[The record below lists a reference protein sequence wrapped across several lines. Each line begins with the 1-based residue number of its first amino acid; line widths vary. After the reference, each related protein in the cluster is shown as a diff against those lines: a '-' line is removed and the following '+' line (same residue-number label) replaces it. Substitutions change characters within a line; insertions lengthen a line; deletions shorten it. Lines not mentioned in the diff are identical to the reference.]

1 MYKLT
6 KSFAR
11 LSAIVLLGATFLLAA
26 LDQQMAVRHLKVMA
40 ERNNVALTR
49 VLANGL
55 WSDFAPLLYQQGGRT
70 AEALGAHP
78 ATASLNQVLRQRLR
92 GLQVTK
98 VKIYDLN
105 GLTVFSTDPKQ
116 IGDDKSKNAGFLSAR
131 AGQVASE
138 LTHRDKFDSF
148 EGALV
153 DRDLVS
159 SYVPIR
165 QSPEGAIEGV
175 FEVYYDVTDVAARMD
190 WTRGF
195 QVVVTVAV
203 LGLIYFALLLIIRRL
218 DRHLA
223 REQDAKLALAA
234 SAARAETANRA
245 KSEFLAN
252 MSHELRTPLNAIMG
266 FSEIIRDGMLGPCP
280 ARYRD
285 YAKDIHGSAE
295 HLLGVIGDILNLSKA
310 EAGKLK
316 IAREP
321 IEVANIVA
329 QVLPMVER
337 SVTESG
343 LALVVDLEAGMPGV
357 QGDAQRLRQVLLNL
371 LSNAVKFTPAGG
383 RVTIRGYGRPADG
396 AAIIEIADS
405 GIGIAEKHIPL
416 VLQPF
421 GQVESVSTRNHQ
433 GTGLGLPLAAK
444 FIELHG
450 GTLEIK
456 SELGRGTCVRI
467 TLPGE
472 RLAAAA

>member
-153 DRDLVS
+153 DR
-159 SYVPIR
+159 
-165 QSPEGAIEGV
+165 
-175 FEVYYDVTDVAARMD
+175 EVYYDVTDVAARMD